1 LFPAELL
8 GELLRDG
15 GDAMKPFLRVVVVSS
30 WCAIFIPLSLAP
42 AWSQSDDRA
51 KLIEG
56 ARKEGKLVWYTSTNV
71 TESKPLLDDFEK
83 QYPFI
88 KGEIFRASG
97 EVILNRVLTE
107 TRASKWNYDVVMVGE
122 FDVLMA
128 AKLLTPYKSPETKN
142 FIADFVNPNGYW
154 SAVYVNYRA
163 IGYNPKLVAEK
174 DAPKQWE
181 DLLDAKWKGKISL
194 EEEDYVWYGALAKY
208 WGKEKTQKIMR
219 ALAKQD
225 IQWRKGHT
233 LISQLI
239 AAGEFPL
246 GVIYAHRI
254 EEMKQRGA
262 PVEWVNTVNPV
273 VATLN
278 GAGLSAKP
286 PHPNTARL
294 FIDFLLS
301 KPAQQRLRALRRI
314 PARSDVEPLS
324 PKMDQSKLKLA
335 IALRDSVEEYNASIK
350 EFREIFGR

>member
-1 LFPAELL
+1 MSSVSIVTAL
-8 GELLRDG
+8 
-15 GDAMKPFLRVVVVSS
+15 VSS
-30 WCAIFIPLSLAP
+30 WIFFFSLGTLPVWGQTAE
-42 AWSQSDDRA
+42 RA

-56 ARKEGKLVWYTSTNV
+56 AKKEGKLAWYTSTNV

-97 EVILNRVLTE
+97 EVILNRIITE

-122 FDVLMA
+122 FDVLMGA
-128 AKLLTPYKSPETKN
+128 RLLAPYKSPEARN

-163 IGYNPKLVAEK
+163 VGYNSKLVAEK

-194 EEEDYVWYGALAKY
+194 EEEDYVWYGGLAKF
-208 WGKEKTQKIMR
+208 WGKEKAQKIMR

-262 PVEWVNTVNPV
+262 PVEWVNTVDPV

-278 GAGLSAKP
+278 GAGLSSKA

-335 IALRDSVEEYNASIK
+335 IALRDSVEEYNTSIK

>member
-1 LFPAELL
+1 MRVPVKASALL
-8 GELLRDG
+8 VIALCFG
-15 GDAMKPFLRVVVVSS
+15 GSA
-30 WCAIFIPLSLAP
+30 
-42 AWSQSDDRA
+42 AWGQGDERA
-51 KLIEG
+51 KLVEG
-56 ARKEGKLVWYTSTNV
+56 AKKEGKLIWYASTNV
-71 TESKPLLDDFEK
+71 SESKPLLDDFEK

-97 EVILNRVLTE
+97 EVTLNRIVTE
-107 TRASKWNYDVVMVGE
+107 TRANKWNYDVVMAGE
-122 FDVLMA
+122 FDVLVD
-128 AKLLTPYKSPETKN
+128 AKLLAPYKSPEAKN
-142 FIADFVNPNGYW
+142 FIADFVNPHGYW
-154 SAVYVNYRA
+154 NAVYVVYRT
-163 IGYNPKLVAEK
+163 IGFNPKLVAEK

-194 EEEDYVWYGALAKY
+194 EEEDYVWYGALVKF
-208 WGKEKTQKIMR
+208 WGKDRTQKYMR

-233 LISQLI
+233 LIAQLL

-246 GVIYAHRI
+246 GVIYVHRI

-278 GAGLSAKP
+278 GVGLSPKA
-286 PHPNTARL
+286 PHPNSARL

-314 PARSDVEPLS
+314 PARADVEPLS
-324 PKMDQSKLKLA
+324 PRLDQSKLKLT
-335 IALRDSVEEYNASIK
+335 IALRDSVEEYNTAIK

>member
-1 LFPAELL
+1 MVRLGRKLIFLALTTLL
-8 GELLRDG
+8 
-15 GDAMKPFLRVVVVSS
+15 V
-30 WCAIFIPLSLAP
+30 CAGRQIARG
-42 AWSQSDDRA
+42 QSDERA
-51 KLIEG
+51 KLIE
-56 ARKEGKLVWYTSTNV
+56 AAKKEGKLIWYTSTNV

-97 EVILNRVLTE
+97 EVVLNRIFGE
-107 TRASKWNYDVVMVGE
+107 TRANKWNYDVVTVGE
-122 FDVLMA
+122 FDVLLG
-128 AKLLTPYKSPETKN
+128 AKLLAPYKSPETKY
-142 FIADFVNPNGYW
+142 FIADFVNPSGYW

-181 DLLDAKWKGKISL
+181 DLLDGKWKGKISL
-194 EEEDYVWYGALAKY
+194 EEEEYVWYGALVRY
-208 WGKEKTQKIMR
+208 WGKEKTQKFMR

-233 LISQLI
+233 LISQLM

-262 PVEWVNTVNPV
+262 PVEWSNTVNPV
-273 VATLN
+273 VVTLN
-278 GAGLSAKP
+278 SAGLSPKP
-286 PHPNTARL
+286 PDPNAARL
-294 FIDFLLS
+294 YIDYLLS

-314 PARSDVEPLS
+314 PARADVEPLA

-335 IALRDSVEEYNASIK
+335 IALRDSVDEYNASIK

>member
-1 LFPAELL
+1 
-8 GELLRDG
+8 
-15 GDAMKPFLRVVVVSS
+15 MKALSGALAVSS
-30 WCAIFIPLSLAP
+30 LCAILVLTSAP
-42 AWSQSDDRA
+42 PTWSQRDERA
-51 KLIEG
+51 KLIES
-56 ARKEGKLVWYTSTNV
+56 AKKEGKLIWYTSTNV

-88 KGEIFRASG
+88 RGEIFRASG
-97 EVILNRVLTE
+97 EVILNRIISE
-107 TRASKWNYDVVMVGE
+107 TRAGRWNFDVVMVGE
-122 FDVLMA
+122 FDVLMG
-128 AKLLTPYKSPETKN
+128 AKLLAPYKSPEAKN
-142 FIADFVNPNGYW
+142 FIADFINPNGYW
-154 SAVYVNYRA
+154 SAVYVNYRT
-163 IGYNPKLVAEK
+163 IGYNSKIVAEK

-194 EEEDYVWYGALAKY
+194 EEEDYVWYGALVKY
-208 WGKEKTQKIMR
+208 WGKEKTQKYMR

-233 LISQLI
+233 LISQLM

-262 PVEWVNTVNPV
+262 PVEWSNTVNPV

-278 GAGLSAKP
+278 GAGLSLKA
-286 PHPNTARL
+286 PHPNAARL
-294 FIDFLLS
+294 YIDYLLS
-301 KPAQQRLRALRRI
+301 KPAQQRLRTLRRI

-350 EFREIFGR
+350 EFREIFSR

>member
-1 LFPAELL
+1 
-8 GELLRDG
+8 
-15 GDAMKPFLRVVVVSS
+15 MKALSGALAVSS
-30 WCAIFIPLSLAP
+30 LCAILVLTSAP
-42 AWSQSDDRA
+42 PTWSQRDERA
-51 KLIEG
+51 KLIES
-56 ARKEGKLVWYTSTNV
+56 AKKEGKLIWYTSTNV

-97 EVILNRVLTE
+97 EVILNRIISE
-107 TRASKWNYDVVMVGE
+107 TRAGRWNFDVVMVGE
-122 FDVLMA
+122 FDVLMG
-128 AKLLTPYKSPETKN
+128 AKLLAPYKSPEAKN
-142 FIADFVNPNGYW
+142 FIADFINPNGYW
-154 SAVYVNYRA
+154 SAVYVNYRT
-163 IGYNPKLVAEK
+163 IGYNSKIVAEK

-194 EEEDYVWYGALAKY
+194 EEEDYVWYGALVKY
-208 WGKEKTQKIMR
+208 WGKEKTQKYMR

-233 LISQLI
+233 LISQLM

-262 PVEWVNTVNPV
+262 PVEWSNTVNPV

-278 GAGLSAKP
+278 GAGLSLKA
-286 PHPNTARL
+286 PHPNAARL
-294 FIDFLLS
+294 YIDYLLS
-301 KPAQQRLRALRRI
+301 KPAQQRLRTLRRI

>member
-1 LFPAELL
+1 VL
-8 GELLRDG
+8 
-15 GDAMKPFLRVVVVSS
+15 M
-30 WCAIFIPLSLAP
+30 
-42 AWSQSDDRA
+42 
-51 KLIEG
+51 G
-56 ARKEGKLVWYTSTNV
+56 AR
-71 TESKPLLDDFEK
+71 LL
-83 QYPFI
+83 
-88 KGEIFRASG
+88 A
-97 EVILNRVLTE
+97 
-107 TRASKWNYDVVMVGE
+107 
-122 FDVLMA
+122 
-128 AKLLTPYKSPETKN
+128 PYKSPEARN

-163 IGYNPKLVAEK
+163 VGYNPKLVAEK

-194 EEEDYVWYGALAKY
+194 EEEDYVWYGGLAKF
-208 WGKEKTQKIMR
+208 WGKEKAQKMMR

-262 PVEWVNTVNPV
+262 PVEWVNTVDPV

-278 GAGLSAKP
+278 GAGLSSKA

-335 IALRDSVEEYNASIK
+335 IALRDSVEEYNTGIK

>member
-1 LFPAELL
+1 
-8 GELLRDG
+8 
-15 GDAMKPFLRVVVVSS
+15 MSS
-30 WCAIFIPLSLAP
+30 VFARLVCVGLWAIFSFLGGQP
-42 AWSQSDDRA
+42 AWGQIDERT
-51 KLIEG
+51 KLIE
-56 ARKEGKLVWYTSTNV
+56 AAKKEGKLLWYTSTNV

-83 QYPFI
+83 QNPFI

-97 EVILNRVLTE
+97 EVILNRIVTE
-107 TRASKWNYDVVMVGE
+107 TRANKWNFDVVMVGE
-122 FDVLMA
+122 FDVLMD
-128 AKLLTPYKSPETKN
+128 AKLLAPYKSPEAKN
-142 FIADFVNPNGYW
+142 FIPDFVNPNGYW

-181 DLLDAKWKGKISL
+181 DLLDAKWKGKIAL
-194 EEEDYVWYGALAKY
+194 EEEDYVWYGALAKF
-208 WGKEKTQKIMR
+208 WGKERTQKYMR
-219 ALAKQD
+219 ALAKRD

-233 LISQLI
+233 LIAQLM

-262 PVEWVNTVNPV
+262 PVEWANTVNPV

-278 GAGLSAKP
+278 GAGLSVKP
-286 PHPNTARL
+286 PHPNAARL

-335 IALRDSVEEYNASIK
+335 IALRESVEEYNAAIK

>member
-1 LFPAELL
+1 LL
-8 GELLRDG
+8 GELLRYG

-30 WCAIFIPLSLAP
+30 WCAIFIPVSLAP

-97 EVILNRVLTE
+97 EVVLNRIVGE
-107 TRASKWNYDVVMVGE
+107 TRANKWNFDVVTVGE
-122 FDVLMA
+122 FDVLMG
-128 AKLLTPYKSPETKN
+128 AKLVAPYRSPESKN
-142 FIADFVNPNGYW
+142 FLPDFINPNGYW
-154 SAVYVNYRA
+154 SAIYVNYRA

-181 DLLDAKWKGKISL
+181 DLLDPKWKGKISL
-194 EEEDYVWYGALAKY
+194 EEEEYVWYGALVKY
-208 WGKEKTQKIMR
+208 WGKAKTQKFMR

-225 IQWRKGHT
+225 LQWRKGHT
-233 LISQLI
+233 LISQLM

-246 GVIYAHRI
+246 GVIYAHRV

-262 PVEWVNTVNPV
+262 PVEWSNTVNPV
-273 VATLN
+273 VVTLN
-278 GAGLSAKP
+278 GVALSLKAP
-286 PHPNTARL
+286 NPNTARL

-301 KPAQQRLRALRRI
+301 KAAQLRLRALRRI
-314 PARSDVEPLS
+314 PARLDVEPLS

-335 IALRDSVEEYNASIK
+335 IALRDSLDEYNTSIK

>member
-1 LFPAELL
+1 MSSVLTTSVSLSLWIMTLAI
-8 GELLRDG
+8 G
-15 GDAMKPFLRVVVVSS
+15 VVS
-30 WCAIFIPLSLAP
+30 
-42 AWSQSDDRA
+42 AWGQADEKA

-56 ARKEGKLVWYTSTNV
+56 AKKEGKLIWYASTNV

-88 KGEIFRASG
+88 KGELFRASG
-97 EVILNRVLTE
+97 EVILNRIIGE
-107 TRASKWNYDVVMVGE
+107 TRAGKWNFDVVMVGE
-122 FDVLMA
+122 FDVLMG
-128 AKLLTPYKSPETKN
+128 AKLLAPYKSPESKN

-154 SAVYVNYRA
+154 CAVYVNYRT
-163 IGYNPKLVAEK
+163 IGYNSKLVAEK
-174 DAPKQWE
+174 DAPKQGE
-181 DLLDAKWKGKISL
+181 DWLDPKWRGKISL
-194 EEEDYVWYGALAKY
+194 EEEDYVWYGALVKY
-208 WGKEKTQKIMR
+208 WGKEKTQKFMR
-219 ALAKQD
+219 ALARQD

-233 LISQLI
+233 LISQLM

-246 GVIYAHRI
+246 GGIYAHRI
-254 EEMKQRGA
+254 EEMRQRGA

-335 IALRDSVEEYNASIK
+335 IALRDSVEEYNTSIK